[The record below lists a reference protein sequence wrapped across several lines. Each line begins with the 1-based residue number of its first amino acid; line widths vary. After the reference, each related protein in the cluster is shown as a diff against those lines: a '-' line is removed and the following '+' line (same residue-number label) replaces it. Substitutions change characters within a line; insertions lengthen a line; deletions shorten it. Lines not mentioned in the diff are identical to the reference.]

1 MPGPKLYA
9 SHGWIDMT
17 MTVTRD
23 LSILYALTTEARLGA
38 KAVAGL
44 IAHFGTPEAIW
55 EADTPEIAEVARV
68 GNDDLERVDGAR
80 NMTDALVEDLE
91 MMIDQG
97 TVPIPITAKEYP
109 ERLLNLS
116 DPPTILYVRGVL
128 PSQSARRVA
137 IVGTHQADA
146 DGIADAVRWGK
157 GLAERDAVVVS
168 GLARG
173 IDGGAH
179 TGSLAAGG
187 QTCAVLGAGFE
198 NIYPPEH
205 AGLAEA
211 IEKSGAL
218 LSEYAPRAN
227 LTKPRLVH
235 RNRIIVAMAD
245 AVVVVRL
252 HEDSRGSMEAVR
264 RARDLAVPVF
274 LVAHNT
280 ERQSQ
285 VAVAEGAIP
294 IPREPDFDLVLN
306 YL

>member
-1 MPGPKLYA
+1 
-9 SHGWIDMT
+9 MT
-17 MTVTRD
+17 TTITRD

-44 IAHFGTPEAIW
+44 IAHFGNPEAIW
-55 EADTPEIAEVARV
+55 DADTAEIADIARV
-68 GNDDLERVDGAR
+68 GNDDFERIDGAR

-97 TVPIPITAKEYP
+97 TIPIPITGKDYP
-109 ERLLNLS
+109 ERLLNLP
-116 DPPTILYVRGVL
+116 DPPSILYVRGAL
-128 PSQSARRVA
+128 PPRAAQTVA
-137 IVGTHQADA
+137 VVGTHQADA
-146 DGIADAVRWGK
+146 EGIADAVHWGK
-157 GLAERDAVVVS
+157 GLAERDVVVVS

-179 TGSLAAGG
+179 TGSLAADGH
-187 QTCAVLGAGFE
+187 TCAVLGAGFD

-205 AGLAEA
+205 AVLAEA

-218 LSEYAPRAN
+218 ISEYAPRAS
-227 LTKPRLVH
+227 LTKPRLIH
-235 RNRIIVAMAD
+235 RNRIIVALAD

-280 ERQSQ
+280 KRQSQ
-285 VAVAEGAIP
+285 VAVSEGAIP
-294 IPREPDFDLVLN
+294 IPAEPDFDLVLN